1 MSFKTKKITSA
12 RTVGARL
19 RLARKRKEISLE
31 DAEEATK
38 VRAKYLEA
46 IEKDNWSEFPS
57 RIYVLGF
64 VRRYAEFLDLNS
76 EKILE
81 EFKTEFGRAKTMTRK
96 NNHISYLPKF
106 SITSKMAISA
116 IVILLIAGA
125 ITYIA
130 VSIGRFSRP
139 PSIEINSPKE
149 QVVTDKSLLID
160 GKTQSTAIVEI
171 NNQLVGI
178 DDSGN
183 FTQKVELSEGLNI
196 FEIKSKS
203 RLGKESTRALK
214 VIYQPNKR

>member
-1 MSFKTKKITSA
+1 MSLFKTKKISSV

-19 RLARKRKEISLE
+19 KLVRKRKGISIE

-57 RIYVLGF
+57 RVYVLGF
-64 VRRYAEFLDLNS
+64 VRRYAELLDLNS

-81 EFKTEFGRAKTMTRK
+81 EFKIEFGRAKTTTK
-96 NNHISYLPKF
+96 KDHKTAFLPKF
-106 SITSKMAISA
+106 VVTPKLIVLA
-116 IVILLIAGA
+116 IVILLIAGVIA
-125 ITYIA
+125 YLA

-139 PSIEINSPKE
+139 PTIEITSPRE
-149 QVVTDKSLLID
+149 EVIVDRSLLID

-171 NNQLVGI
+171 NNQLVGV
-178 DDSGN
+178 DDSGH
-183 FTQKVELSEGLNI
+183 FSQKVELSEGLNI

-214 VIYQPNKR
+214 VIYQPK

>member
-1 MSFKTKKITSA
+1 MPFKTRKITSA
-12 RTVGARL
+12 RTVGVRL

-31 DAEEATK
+31 DAEEVTK
-38 VRAKYLEA
+38 VRVKYLEA

-57 RIYVLGF
+57 RVYLLGF

-81 EFKTEFGRAKTMTRK
+81 EFKVEFGRAKTTPRRS
-96 NNHISYLPKF
+96 NRTAYLPKF
-106 SITSKMAISA
+106 IITSKLVIST
-116 IVILLIAGA
+116 IVILLIAGI

-139 PSIEINSPKE
+139 PTIEITSPKE
-149 QVVTDKSLLID
+149 EVVADKSMLID

-171 NNQLVGI
+171 NSQLVGVE
-178 DDSGN
+178 DSGH
-183 FTQKVELSEGLNI
+183 FAQKVELSEGLNI

-203 RLGKESTRALK
+203 RLGKETTRALK
-214 VIYQPNKR
+214 VIYQPKK